1 MSGENR
7 SVGSMIP
14 ALRSC
19 LIAALAFVFL
29 AGGCAH
35 GPKQAPESPAPAALT
50 RVTADPAVVTAAPAP
65 ESGASARPKDKEIT
79 AAAPAPRIAAN
90 SPNAAPLPP
99 VAKATNP
106 GPDPSSSEPGA
117 QADTEETSGE
127 ADEGLEG
134 DFIATDDEG
143 EADSAAGPREE
154 ALTIADPWE
163 PFNRAMYH
171 FNDNLY
177 FWVLKPVAQ
186 GYAKAL
192 PEGVRISI
200 RNVFVNIAFPARFV
214 NCVLQ
219 LDLPCAAVE
228 TGRFVINSVWGLG
241 GLFDLASDEAINL
254 PKQRRDLGQ
263 TLGVHGIGPGFFI
276 NWPIFGPSSPR
287 DTVGLMGDILM
298 DPLAW
303 VSPWYAATGIAAG
316 YKLNETSLSIGDY
329 EALKEAAIDPYVV
342 IRDAYVQYRY
352 HKIKQVTDRK

>member
-1 MSGENR
+1 MAGESR
-7 SVGSMIP
+7 KEGKTIP
-14 ALRSC
+14 VLRSC

-29 AGGCAH
+29 TGGCAH
-35 GPKQAPESPAPAALT
+35 SHKQAPPPVSSAPAALT
-50 RVTADPAVVTAAPAP
+50 RITADPSASQSVAVVTAAPDP
-65 ESGASARPKDKEIT
+65 ESGSSARPKDNPVT
-79 AAAPAPRIAAN
+79 AAA
-90 SPNAAPLPP
+90 
-99 VAKATNP
+99 NP
-106 GPDPSSSEPGA
+106 GPDTSPSAAPPVGPDT
-117 QADTEETSGE
+117 QADTGEASGE
-127 ADEGLEG
+127 ADEGLED
-134 DFIATDDEG
+134 DFIADDDEG

-154 ALTIADPWE
+154 SLTIADPWE

-171 FNDNLY
+171 FNDKLY
-177 FWVLKPVAQ
+177 FWVIKPVAQ
-186 GYAKAL
+186 GYAKVL

-200 RNVFVNIAFPARFV
+200 RNVFVNIAFPVRFV

-276 NWPIFGPSSPR
+276 NWPVLGPSSPR
-287 DTVGLMGDILM
+287 DTIGLAGDILM

-303 VSPWYAATGIAAG
+303 VPPWYAATSITAG
-316 YKLNETSLSIGDY
+316 YKLNETSLGIGDY
-329 EALKEAAIDPYVV
+329 EALKEAAIDPYVA